1 MNEIINQMIELY
13 FLGGNIHEILTEY
26 RLNLEHNYMKN
37 LFQEMFKGWRW
48 LNGYK
53 NL

>member
-37 LFQEMFKGWRW
+37 LFQEMFKGWR
-48 LNGYK
+48 
-53 NL
+53 